1 MAFKPT
7 LTVKDTG
14 RKRVCSVYKCTD
26 NKTVMVHRGKHSSF
40 ESLFFCA
47 DCIRELAEGY
57 IDVVGVEKA
66 REVFAGVIEKL
77 AKPTEDK
84 PAEDVPTED
93 KPAEKG
99 TKKTANKGE

>member
-14 RKRVCSVYKCTD
+14 RKHVCSMYKCTD
-26 NKTVMVHRGKHSSF
+26 NKTVMVHRGRHSSF
-40 ESLFFCA
+40 ESLFFCQ
-47 DCIRELAEGY
+47 DCIHELAEGY

-66 REVFAGVIEKL
+66 REVFAGVIKKL

-84 PAEDVPTED
+84 PAED